1 MPELPDVEI
10 YKKYVEKHAMNKK
23 IKGVEYNDPKQLL
36 ESSKQKI
43 SQNLKGSKFTH
54 SKRLGKHL
62 LLQVDD
68 KKWLAMHF
76 GMTGDISYF
85 KYNEKDPEY
94 SKVIIEFNNNHKLSV
109 ISKRKLG
116 ELTITENPEIYR
128 KENDIGI
135 DAFKCGFE
143 EFKKALEGKRGG
155 IKNVLMDQSRVA
167 GIGNIYSDEILYQEK
182 LHPKFKFE
190 KLDKK
195 TLKSL
200 YNAIQRVLK
209 TAINHEANPKDFPN
223 HYLLKHR
230 KEGEDCPRCNGEIK
244 KIRIN
249 GRGCYICPKCQK
261 L

>member
-1 MPELPDVEI
+1 MPELPDVEV

-23 IKGVEYNDPKQLL
+23 ITSIEYNDSKQLL
-36 ESSKQKI
+36 ESSKQEI
-43 SQNLKGSKFTH
+43 SRNVKGAKFTS

-76 GMTGDISYF
+76 GMTGDVKYF
-85 KYNEKDPEY
+85 KNDEKEPQY
-94 SKVIIEFNNNHKLSV
+94 SKVIFAFNNDHKLSI

-116 ELTITENPEIYR
+116 ALAIAENTESYA
-128 KENDIGI
+128 KEYDIGI
-135 DAFKCGFE
+135 DAWQCSYGDFKE
-143 EFKKALEGKRGG
+143 ALEGKRGG

-167 GIGNIYSDEILYQEK
+167 GIGNIYSDEILYQVK
-182 LHPKFKFE
+182 IHPKFKFE
-190 KLDKK
+190 KLDEKA
-195 TLKSL
+195 LKSL
-200 YNAIQRVLK
+200 YNTIQRVLK
-209 TAINHEANPKDFPN
+209 TAINHKANPKDFPN

-230 KEGEDCPRCNGEIK
+230 KEGEDCPDCKG
-244 KIRIN
+244 KIEKIEIN